1 MSGQTITKTLVDG
14 LEPAASEYTIWD
26 GKLPGFGVRVRPS
39 GARSFIIVYRAG
51 TGRTAPFR
59 RYTVGAVG
67 KMAPEAARTQAKIL
81 LGNVANGADP
91 AAEKRAKRPKAEQ
104 LTFDELAQRYI
115 DEYAKPNKSSWEND
129 VGYLKRP
136 RTALKHVLASSVTD
150 DDIADV
156 LDEIAEDAPV
166 SANRAQSVIHKMFEW
181 ARQPGRKYVP
191 SNPIHG
197 MERRGGSETSRTRVL
212 SDEEIKTLWSGLEHP
227 DVPSDRQVGLALK
240 LVLTTM
246 IRPYQAAGALRVEL
260 HGLQTSAAEYHMPS
274 HRVKGRR
281 EVVVPLSPLAVE
293 VIGLTNSENQIPV
306 FPSRYGEE
314 PQAIRRS
321 ALSSALNGR
330 PAKKKRPIRKGIRQF
345 LGMEHFTPHD
355 LRRTAATIARRAG
368 APRDDVKAVLDH
380 VDGDVTAVYDKYD
393 MLAEKRAVANIL
405 ADELRKIIGTK
416 SDSAK
421 PALNFDRSNV
431 VPVEEQISVTGQ
443 I

>member
-1 MSGQTITKTLVDG
+1 
-14 LEPAASEYTIWD
+14 
-26 GKLPGFGVRVRPS
+26 
-39 GARSFIIVYRAG
+39 
-51 TGRTAPFR
+51 
-59 RYTVGAVG
+59 
-67 KMAPEAARTQAKIL
+67 
-81 LGNVANGADP
+81 
-91 AAEKRAKRPKAEQ
+91 
-104 LTFDELAQRYI
+104 
-115 DEYAKPNKSSWEND
+115 
-129 VGYLKRP
+129 
-136 RTALKHVLASSVTD
+136 
-150 DDIADV
+150 
-156 LDEIAEDAPV
+156 
-166 SANRAQSVIHKMFEW
+166 
-181 ARQPGRKYVP
+181 
-191 SNPIHG
+191 
-197 MERRGGSETSRTRVL
+197 
-212 SDEEIKTLWSGLEHP
+212 
-227 DVPSDRQVGLALK
+227 
-240 LVLTTM
+240 M

-380 VDGDVTAVYDKYD
+380 VDGDVTAV
-393 MLAEKRAVANIL
+393 